1 MERISPSTR
10 ALGKSANVRRYVKIN
25 GRKVS
30 VIIEDAFWNALKE
43 IADIRDTRRAALVS
57 TIKSEHRHGS
67 LSSALRLFVLIHY
80 RALAERRAMKKAA
93 RRSLPA
99 RGANH
104 RAQEFHG
111 STFNRTSKVS
121 R

>member
-1 MERISPSTR
+1 MDRISPSTR
-10 ALGKSANVRRYVKIN
+10 ALGKSANVRRYVKID

-43 IADIRDTRRAALVS
+43 IAHIRDTRRAALVS

-67 LSSALRLFVLIHY
+67 LSSALRLFVLDHY
-80 RALAERRAMKKAA
+80 RALAERHAMKKAA

-99 RGANH
+99 RVRTAERKNASGAAARGH
-104 RAQEFHG
+104 
-111 STFNRTSKVS
+111 
-121 R
+121 

>member
-10 ALGKSANVRRYVKIN
+10 ALRKSANVRRYVKIN

-30 VIIEDAFWNALKE
+30 VIIEDAWNALKE

-57 TIKSEHRHGS
+57 TIKSVHRHGS

-111 STFNRTSKVS
+111 STFNRTSKIS

>member
-10 ALGKSANVRRYVKIN
+10 AFGKSANVRRYVKIN

-57 TIKSEHRHGS
+57 TVKSEHRHGS
-67 LSSALRLFVLIHY
+67 LSSALRLFVLDHY
-80 RALAERRAMKKAA
+80 RATGPGWQSRVNQALRKAA
-93 RRSLPA
+93 GLGKR
-99 RGANH
+99 
-104 RAQEFHG
+104 
-111 STFNRTSKVS
+111 
-121 R
+121 

>member
-1 MERISPSTR
+1 MERNSPSTR

-67 LSSALRLFVLIHY
+67 SLSSALRLFVLNHY
-80 RALAERRAMKKAA
+80 RALAERRAPAERHADEKGA
-93 RRSLPA
+93 RRTERIL
-99 RGANH
+99 
-104 RAQEFHG
+104 
-111 STFNRTSKVS
+111 
-121 R
+121 